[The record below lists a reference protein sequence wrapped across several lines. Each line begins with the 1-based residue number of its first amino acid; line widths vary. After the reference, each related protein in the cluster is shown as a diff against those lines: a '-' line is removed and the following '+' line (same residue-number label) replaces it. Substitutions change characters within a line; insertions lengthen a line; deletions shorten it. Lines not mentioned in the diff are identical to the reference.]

1 MNHISEHILNT
12 SINNTL
18 QLSFLFLG
26 AGVLGELGSNKE
38 LPISM
43 CLRKNLQLATAL
55 GMSASL
61 LKLTKN
67 ILY

>member
-1 MNHISEHILNT
+1 MNYLSEHILNC
-12 SINNTL
+12 SINNTI

-26 AGVLGELGSNKE
+26 AGVLGELGSNKD

>member
-1 MNHISEHILNT
+1 MNHLSENILNC
-12 SINNTL
+12 SINNTI

-26 AGVLGELGSNKE
+26 AGVLGELDSNKN

-55 GMSASL
+55 
-61 LKLTKN
+61 
-67 ILY
+67 

>member
-1 MNHISEHILNT
+1 MNHLSENILNC
-12 SINNTL
+12 SINNTI

-26 AGVLGELGSNKE
+26 AGVLGELDSNKN